1 LNPLLTQTQPVT
13 ARSDRWL
20 ARTVL
25 VVAAI
30 GALWFILF
38 RQLSNEW
45 SVNEQY
51 SYGWFVPFFALFLF
65 WLRWEDRPDP
75 EVRSQRSEVRSQR
88 SEAANNRRALVASLI
103 AIPALLLLLPV
114 RLFEIANPDWR
125 LLDWLHAA
133 AVTTL
138 TLLYVWYIGGAPW
151 LRHFAFPILFAS
163 IAVPWVTP
171 IEVPIVQGLMHAVAG
186 IASEAATLFGIP
198 AHVEG
203 NLIRTLSGVVGINE
217 ACSGVRSLQTSLMI
231 GLLLGELKRLSIW
244 RRVALVAGAI
254 AIAFIGNCARAFFLV
269 WIAGTKGIAAVGH
282 WHDVAGYSIV
292 AAVFVGSLLLTILLG
307 RGKAEVGSQKSERS
321 YFLLPTF
328 YFLLSL
334 CWLAFVE
341 IGCEAW
347 YRAHERNVAP
357 LPRWTVHWPKDAPG
371 FHEIEIDEHVRGALR
386 YNDGHKA
393 AWDVTPAKLGESS
406 SSVEQRAVIKCI
418 LFAFRWNPGSSSVLL
433 ARAHRPDICLP
444 STGWHRTSDRGIVN
458 YAVERDFSVPF
469 WHIVFGRNDSG
480 MIAHAFF
487 CLQEDK
493 LHPTE
498 PRPDLQISNRSQ
510 RGWSFQGRSRV
521 VFNGVRNL
529 GQQAMELIFVCPKKV
544 SDATV
549 EAKFAELIP
558 RLIEVEDKK

>member
-1 LNPLLTQTQPVT
+1 MNSVLTQTQPVS
-13 ARSDRWL
+13 ARSDRPL
-20 ARTVL
+20 ARTAL

-30 GALWFILF
+30 GALWFVLF

-65 WLRWEDRPDP
+65 WLRWEDRPEP
-75 EVRSQRSEVRSQR
+75 EVPGQKSEVRSR
-88 SEAANNRRALVASLI
+88 GTLI
-103 AIPALLLLLPV
+103 AALIGLTALLLLLPV

-171 IEVPIVQGLMHAVAG
+171 IEVPIVQGLMRAVAG
-186 IASEAATLFGIP
+186 IASEVATLFGIP

-231 GLLLGELKRLSIW
+231 GLLLGELKRLSIL

-269 WIAGTKGIAAVGH
+269 WIAGTKGIAAVAH

-307 RGKAEVGSQKSERS
+307 RGKAEAGSQRAEGRS
-321 YFLLPTF
+321 HVPTF
-328 YFLLSL
+328 YFLLPTSYFLLVL
-334 CWLAFVE
+334 CWLVFVE

-357 LPRWTVHWPKDAPG
+357 LPRWTVRWPKDAPG
-371 FHEIEIDEHVRGALR
+371 FHEVEIDEHVRGALR
-386 YNDGHKA
+386 YNDGRKA
-393 AWDVTPAKLGESS
+393 AWDVTSAKPGESS
-406 SSVEQRAVIKCI
+406 SSIERPAAIKCI

-444 STGWHRTSDRGIVN
+444 TAGWHRTSDRGIAT

-498 PRPDLQISNRSQ
+498 PRPDLQISNRL
-510 RGWSFQGRSRV
+510 RADWSFQSRSRV

-529 GQQAMELIFVCPKKV
+529 GQQAMELIFVSPKKV

-558 RLIEVEDKK
+558 RLIKVEDKK